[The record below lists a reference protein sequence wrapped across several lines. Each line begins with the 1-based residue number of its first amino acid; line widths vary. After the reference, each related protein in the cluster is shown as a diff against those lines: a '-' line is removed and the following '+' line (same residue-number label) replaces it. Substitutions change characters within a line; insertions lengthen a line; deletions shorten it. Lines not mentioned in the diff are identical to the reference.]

1 MRQRALVSKKK
12 EESLDDILSDLIR
25 ELVEAN
31 LDIQE
36 GKVMTAGDASYR
48 RLDCDQRA
56 LAYLRARPK
65 KKAVRID
72 VTGLWKTPRS
82 SKLKIPNAGGSATL
96 LVHTKSEARAAVKF
110 LKDTVERTRE
120 RAPTP
125 RATPVVLRD
134 EPSAE

>member
-1 MRQRALVSKKK
+1 VSKKNQVP
-12 EESLDDILSDLIR
+12 EEPLEDILSEVIR
-25 ELVEAN
+25 ALVEAN

-36 GKVMTAGDASYR
+36 GKVMTTKEASYR

-82 SKLKIPNAGGSATL
+82 SKLRIPNAGGAATL
-96 LVHTKSEARAAVKF
+96 LVRTQAEARAAVKF
-110 LKDTVERTRE
+110 LKETVEKT
-120 RAPTP
+120 
-125 RATPVVLRD
+125 RATQGDL
-134 EPSAE
+134 